1 MKKLLNTLYVSDEN
15 AYLSCDGDTVVCKS
29 EGKPELK
36 LPLLNLESICC
47 FSYIGCS
54 PALMG
59 KCVERGVALSF
70 FTPGGK
76 FLARVSG
83 KSQGNV
89 YTRVRQNEVF
99 SQNALT
105 LVRNTVAVKLSNTRQ
120 LVERSLRD
128 HPENEAADKLFS
140 LSQTLK
146 RQIDAVYECKDID
159 AARGIEGSCANAYF
173 ESFNALI
180 RNKNEAFIMHGR
192 SKHPPF
198 DAVNALLSFLYAMM
212 TNDLVSAL
220 ESVGLDSC
228 MGFYH
233 TLRPGRASLAC
244 DLVEEVRCIAE
255 RVALTLINLKILNEK
270 DFDRQLGGA
279 VYLNDDGRKKVLAK
293 WQEKKRE
300 EFKYPV
306 LNQKV
311 QYGLLPFIQANL
323 LAKYVRGEIAEYPP
337 FIMR

>member
-47 FSYIGCS
+47 FSYICCS

-70 FTPGGK
+70 FTPGDK

-83 KSQGNV
+83 RSQGNV

-99 SQNALT
+99 SQNALA

-233 TLRPGRASLAC
+233 TLRPGRAALAC

-311 QYGLLPFIQANL
+311 QYGLLPFVQANL

>member
-29 EGKPELK
+29 EGKQELK

-99 SQNALT
+99 SQNALA

>member
-99 SQNALT
+99 SQNALA

-255 RVALTLINLKILNEK
+255 RVTLTLINLKILNEK

-323 LAKYVRGEIAEYPP
+323 LAKYVRGEIDEYPP

>member
-29 EGKPELK
+29 EGKQELK

-83 KSQGNV
+83 KSQGTV

-99 SQNALT
+99 SQNALA

>member
-99 SQNALT
+99 SQNALA

-323 LAKYVRGEIAEYPP
+323 LAKYVRGEIDEYPP

>member
-89 YTRVRQNEVF
+89 YTRARQNEVF
-99 SQNALT
+99 SQNALA

-255 RVALTLINLKILNEK
+255 RVTLTLINLKILNEK

-323 LAKYVRGEIAEYPP
+323 LAKYVRGEIDEYPP

>member
-83 KSQGNV
+83 RSQGNV

-99 SQNALT
+99 SQNALA

-120 LVERSLRD
+120 FVERSLRD

-146 RQIDAVYECKDID
+146 RQIDAVYECTDID
-159 AARGIEGSCANAYF
+159 VARGIEGSCANAYF

-323 LAKYVRGEIAEYPP
+323 LAKYVRGEIDEYPP

>member
-29 EGKPELK
+29 EGKQELK

-337 FIMR
+337 FIIR

>member
-83 KSQGNV
+83 RSQGNV

-99 SQNALT
+99 SQNALA

-323 LAKYVRGEIAEYPP
+323 LAKYVRGEIDEYPP

>member
-99 SQNALT
+99 SQNALA

-279 VYLNDDGRKKVLAK
+279 VYLNDNGRKKVLAK

-323 LAKYVRGEIAEYPP
+323 LAKYVRGEIDEYPP

>member
-83 KSQGNV
+83 RSQGNV

-99 SQNALT
+99 SQNALA

>member
-99 SQNALT
+99 SQNALA

>member
-89 YTRVRQNEVF
+89 YTRARQNEVF
-99 SQNALT
+99 SQNALA

-323 LAKYVRGEIAEYPP
+323 LAKYVRGEIDEYPP

>member
-70 FTPGGK
+70 FTPGSK

-99 SQNALT
+99 SQNALA

-323 LAKYVRGEIAEYPP
+323 LAKYVRGEIDEYPP

>member
-89 YTRVRQNEVF
+89 YTRVRLNEVF
-99 SQNALT
+99 SQNALA

-255 RVALTLINLKILNEK
+255 RVTLTLINLKILNEK

-323 LAKYVRGEIAEYPP
+323 LAKYVRGEIDEYPP

>member
-29 EGKPELK
+29 EGKQELK

>member
-83 KSQGNV
+83 RSQGNV

-99 SQNALT
+99 SQNALA

-146 RQIDAVYECKDID
+146 KQIDAVYECKDID

-198 DAVNALLSFLYAMM
+198 DAVNAVLSFLYAMM

-323 LAKYVRGEIAEYPP
+323 LAKYVRGEIDEYPP

>member
-99 SQNALT
+99 SQNALA

-255 RVALTLINLKILNEK
+255 RLALTLINLKILNEK

-323 LAKYVRGEIAEYPP
+323 LAKYVRGEIDEYPP